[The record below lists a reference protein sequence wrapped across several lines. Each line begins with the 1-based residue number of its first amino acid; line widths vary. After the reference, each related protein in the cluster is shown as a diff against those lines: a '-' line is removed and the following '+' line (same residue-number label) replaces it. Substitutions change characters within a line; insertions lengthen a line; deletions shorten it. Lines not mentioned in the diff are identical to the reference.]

1 VKIRFRCQNCH
12 RVLLADDQ
20 YAGARFHCP
29 GCRQPVVVPRAEDL
43 AVAGARPA
51 RAEDEGIPAVK
62 FQRKRTTDDEIDM
75 TPMIDCVF
83 LLLIFFL
90 VTATFALQ
98 KSHEVPPPERRD
110 AAAKQ
115 ARTVEQL
122 EADDD
127 FVIVKIEKD
136 NTVFVNGSEAPSRQE
151 LLVKLREARNHA
163 GSSGRKP
170 SSLLVLADGE
180 ARHETVITAID
191 AGNGVGMES
200 VRLATVSEE
209 DF

>member
-1 VKIRFRCQNCH
+1 VKIRFRCQNCQ
-12 RVLLADDQ
+12 RVLVADDQ
-20 YAGARFHCP
+20 YAGAAFHCP
-29 GCRQPVVVPRAEDL
+29 GCRQPVVVPRAEEL
-43 AVAGARPA
+43 ARARPA
-51 RAEDEGIPAVK
+51 KAEEGEVAAVK
-62 FQRKRTTDDEIDM
+62 FQAKGGTDDEIDM

-98 KSHEVPPPERRD
+98 KSHAVPPPEQHE
-110 AAAKQ
+110 AASKK
-115 ARTVEQL
+115 TKTIEQL

-127 FVIVKIEKD
+127 YVIVKIEKD
-136 NTVFVNGSEAPSRQE
+136 NTVFVNGVEAPSKQE
-151 LLVKLREARNHA
+151 LLVKLRDARNRP

-180 ARHETVITAID
+180 ARHETVIMAID
-191 AGNGVGMES
+191 AGNGAGMEN
-200 VRLATVSEE
+200 VRLATVSDE